1 MVLTQALESTVSI
14 GSRAPHELP
23 PALRNTISSFPNAFS
38 ISSIIRSDSD
48 SCDRSAAMP
57 MASTPA
63 VVMEKIELSQGSEHV
78 VKMLNSRAG
87 GTMIFEPAVIKVSK
101 GDTIH
106 FKAVEMSHNSVSM
119 EGMIPDGAKN
129 WLGQLSQDISV
140 TLDTEGV
147 YVYQCDPHVMMA
159 MIGVIQVGKPVN
171 LDSVKQAAEN
181 QKSKFIMNSDRLD
194 SYLSQL

>member
-1 MVLTQALESTVSI
+1 MNYTKTVLIFLTFIFVLPAYSSQAEEALKKRIAPV
-14 GSRAPHELP
+14 GSVCMAGEDC
-23 PALRNTISSFPNAFS
+23 SSSVA
-38 ISSIIRSDSD
+38 
-48 SCDRSAAMP
+48 AAMP

-78 VKMLNSRAG
+78 VKMLNSGAG

-106 FKAVEMSHNSVSM
+106 FKAVDMSHNSASM
-119 EGMIPDGAKN
+119 EGMIPYGAKN
-129 WLGQLSQDISV
+129 WLGQLSKDISV

-159 MIGVIQVGKPVN
+159 MIGVIQVGKAVN
-171 LDSVKQAAEN
+171 LDSVMQAVEN
-181 QKSKFIMNSDRLD
+181 QKSKFIMNSDRLN

>member
-1 MVLTQALESTVSI
+1 MNYIKTVLIFLTFIFVLPAHSSQAEEALKKRIAPV
-14 GSRAPHELP
+14 GSVCMEGEDC
-23 PALRNTISSFPNAFS
+23 SSNVA
-38 ISSIIRSDSD
+38 
-48 SCDRSAAMP
+48 AAMP
-57 MASTPA
+57 MAATPA

-78 VKMLNSRAG
+78 VKMLNSGAG

-106 FKAVEMSHNSVSM
+106 FKAVDMSHNSVSM
-119 EGMIPDGAKN
+119 EGMIPDGANN

-147 YVYQCDPHVMMA
+147 YVYQCDPHLMMA
-159 MIGVIQVGKPVN
+159 MIGVIQVGKAVN
-171 LDSVKQAAEN
+171 LDSVRKAAEN

-194 SYLSQL
+194 NYLSQL